1 MAGMTERTEL
11 ISERSPERSYAG
23 PARTMLALCALV
35 VALLP
40 IPVTLLELLP
50 TYRTQGRFLSFY
62 APTICLLVLG
72 YLFYI
77 RDSLARLMFAD
88 LAEPLPERDPYYRE
102 PIRLSMR
109 RLLVQVRRWFL
120 IVLPV
125 VLVGISF
132 YSVTEYTARFAQS
145 VDIASDLS
153 RPHPNGKDIGAGSQ
167 TGTGVQRSPG
177 SQVTSGAPA
186 PGSPALDRSP
196 LALARLRRHV
206 LDTTEIDDVPL
217 FAELTVL
224 YVGVFVAALAALIV
238 MGLKEYAMDA
248 MGVTEEDLVLGRESA
263 DAE

>member
-1 MAGMTERTEL
+1 MASVSERTEL
-11 ISERSPERSYAG
+11 MSERSPGRSYAG
-23 PARTMLALCALV
+23 PARTMLALCALA

-109 RLLVQVRRWFL
+109 RMLVQVRRWFL

-132 YSVTEYTARFAQS
+132 YSVTEYAARFTQS
-145 VDIASDLS
+145 VEIASALS
-153 RPHPNGKDIGAGSQ
+153 RQHLSGEDINAGSQ
-167 TGTGVQRSPG
+167 GTNGPPAPRSP
-177 SQVTSGAPA
+177 V
-186 PGSPALDRSP
+186 LDQSP
-196 LALARLRRHV
+196 LARARLRQHV
-206 LDTTEIDDVPL
+206 LDTTAIDGVPF

-224 YVGVFVAALAALIV
+224 YIGVFVAALTALIV

-263 DAE
+263 DGE

>member
-1 MAGMTERTEL
+1 MGSVSEGTEL
-11 ISERSPERSYAG
+11 VSERSPERSYAG
-23 PARTMLALCALV
+23 PARKMLALCALA

-62 APTICLLVLG
+62 APTICLLLLG

-102 PIRLSMR
+102 PFRLSMR
-109 RLLVQVRRWFL
+109 RLLVQVRQWFL

-132 YSVTEYTARFAQS
+132 YCVTAYAARFAES
-145 VDIASDLS
+145 VEIVSNLS
-153 RPHPNGKDIGAGSQ
+153 RQQPNGEGIGAGNQ
-167 TGTGVQRSPG
+167 TGTGVERSPG
-177 SQVTSGAPA
+177 SEVTSRPPA
-186 PGSPALDRSP
+186 PRSPALDQSP
-196 LALARLRRHV
+196 FALARLRRHA
-206 LDTTEIDDVPL
+206 LETTGIDDVPF

-224 YVGVFVAALAALIV
+224 YIGVFVAALMALIV

-248 MGVTEEDLVLGRESA
+248 MGVTEEDLVLGREPA
-263 DAE
+263 DGE